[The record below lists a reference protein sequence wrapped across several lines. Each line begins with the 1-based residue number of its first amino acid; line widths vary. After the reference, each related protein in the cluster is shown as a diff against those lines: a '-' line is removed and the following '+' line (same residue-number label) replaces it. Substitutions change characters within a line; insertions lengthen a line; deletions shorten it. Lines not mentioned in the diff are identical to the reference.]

1 MICFNC
7 QREIAE
13 HSTFCYLCGARQ
25 SAPTASPGVR
35 RRLMRSATDE
45 KIAGVCGGIAEYMDT
60 DSTIVRLIWAVLSI
74 VPGGF
79 VGGVLAYL
87 IAWFIM
93 PKAPL
98 PLPASA
104 GAPSHATQP
113 S

>member
-7 QREIAE
+7 QKEIAE
-13 HSTFCYLCGARQ
+13 HSAFCYLCGARQ
-25 SAPTASPGVR
+25 SAPAAAPGAR
-35 RRLMRSATDE
+35 RRLMRSSTDA
-45 KIAGVCGGIAEYMDT
+45 KIAGVCGGIAEYMGT

-79 VGGVLAYL
+79 VGGIVAYL

-104 GAPSHATQP
+104 EAPRHATQP